1 MEELIQ
7 KYGYI
12 IIFLI
17 TLFEGESVLLIAG
30 FMAYQGLLDL
40 ELSMISAFI
49 GSTLADQI
57 IFHLMRRNSN
67 FILKKLKKFDKYQTI
82 AKHYVEKYG
91 SAVVLLARYLY
102 GIRTPLVMMVGLSGM
117 SVVKF
122 TVLNLIAAGIWALSF
137 GYAGFYFGHA
147 AERFVGDLKRYQIYG
162 WVLIFSIIFALY
174 VISRIRIRQM
184 KKLTDSKP

>member
-1 MEELIQ
+1 MEELLQ

-17 TLFEGESVLLIAG
+17 TLFEGETILLIAG

-40 ELSMISAFI
+40 HLSILSAFI

-57 IFHLMRRNSN
+57 IFHLMRKNGN
-67 FILKKLKKFDKYQTI
+67 FLLKKSKKFNKYHTI

-91 SAVVLLARYLY
+91 SAVVLMARYLY
-102 GIRTPLVMMVGLSGM
+102 GIRTPLVMFVGLGKM
-117 SVVKF
+117 NFVKF
-122 TVLNLIAAGIWALSF
+122 TILNVIAAFVWAVSF

-147 AERFVGDLKRYQIYG
+147 AEKFIGDIQRVQLYG
-162 WVLIFSIIFALY
+162 WVLIAIVILVLY
-174 VISRIRIRQM
+174 IISRVRIYQL
-184 KKLTDSKP
+184 KKLTGEEK

>member
-17 TLFEGESVLLIAG
+17 TLLEGETVLLIAG

-40 ELSMISAFI
+40 ELSIISAFI

-67 FILKKLKKFDKYQTI
+67 FILKKFKKFGKYQMI

-117 SVVKF
+117 NALKF
-122 TVLNLIAAGIWALSF
+122 TILNLIAAGIWALSF

-147 AERFVGDLKRYQIYG
+147 AEKFIGDLKVYQIYG
-162 WVLIFSIIFALY
+162 WILIFSVIFVLY
-174 VISRIRIRQM
+174 MISRIRIHQM